1 MSPSSQTNAVPSRT
15 AAALSSLEAL
25 GLAPA
30 LHSRWR
36 FLLALATAVAAGAH
50 VPVIGEHLR
59 EAPYMG
65 MLFIGLTVACGAVAI
80 TAPVWDPPAI
90 HAFAGTFC
98 ALAIAGYCATRLVA
112 FPLLAD
118 DLGNWL
124 EPLGVVSVA
133 SELAAV
139 GAATAA
145 LRGAAGRGRGAA
157 G

>member
-1 MSPSSQTNAVPSRT
+1 MPRSSQTNAVPSGAGPAT
-15 AAALSSLEAL
+15 STLDAL

-30 LHSRWR
+30 LCSRWR
-36 FLLALATAVAAGAH
+36 FVLALATAIAAGAH

-65 MLFIGLTVACGAVAI
+65 VLFVGLTVACAGVALA
-80 TAPVWDPPAI
+80 APAWDPPAI
-90 HAFAGTFC
+90 YAFAATLC

-112 FPLLAD
+112 LPMLDD
-118 DLGNWL
+118 DLGHWL

-139 GAATAA
+139 VATAAA
-145 LRGAAGRGRGAA
+145 LRGAVRGSGA
-157 G
+157 